1 MGKFLC
7 VFRLYSLQYHY
18 NVPALCVHIMPN
30 QPKRLS
36 NTTLLT
42 LVETTFHTA
51 SADLTC
57 STSDCS
63 PSGGPLLPRSEIQCS
78 HAYTAENR
86 NHNDLIL
93 SNVTSIIIKFSYQ
106 TYRSIQS
113 TTMDQCLFGRSDE
126 EVRNNLSCYRC
137 CLIIKSSHNFKLLLW
152 GEGNRGQP
160 ISDDNSN

>member
-86 NHNDLIL
+86 NHSDLTL
-93 SNVTSIIIKFSYQ
+93 SNVASIIINFLIKLTGAYKAPLWMSACLVGPMKKFG
-106 TYRSIQS
+106 T
-113 TTMDQCLFGRSDE
+113 
-126 EVRNNLSCYRC
+126 
-137 CLIIKSSHNFKLLLW
+137 
-152 GEGNRGQP
+152 
-160 ISDDNSN
+160 ISLVTVAV